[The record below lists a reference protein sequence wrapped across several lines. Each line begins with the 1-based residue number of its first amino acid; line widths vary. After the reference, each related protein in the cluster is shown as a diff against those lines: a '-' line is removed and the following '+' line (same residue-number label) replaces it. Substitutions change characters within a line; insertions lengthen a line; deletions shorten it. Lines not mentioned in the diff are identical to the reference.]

1 MLSPEMTAHTQAQ
14 LVAARATLSA
24 ISARVVELECLLS
37 LQGQQTGQSGLA
49 GPADPMSE
57 QMALLN
63 KLGLLPTGQ
72 KLGMS
77 TAKAPSSSSSSSV
90 GQPIGIPLVKNQA
103 GAAPPAPTPQQT
115 AHEDAAKV
123 LEVLSTL
130 TPQSRGGSE
139 QPMSANDHLARAL
152 ANVGASGSL
161 ARIRQDANAATQKR
175 QRTS

>member
-63 KLGLLPTGQ
+63 KLGLLPTAQ

-77 TAKAPSSSSSSSV
+77 ASKSSSSI

-103 GAAPPAPTPQQT
+103 GAAPPARTPQQT

-130 TPQSRGGSE
+130 APQGPGGSE
-139 QPMSANDHLARAL
+139 QSMSANDHLARAL